1 MLLFIFRIVF
11 FVFCI
16 GVFSAFY
23 NFATL
28 ARSVRQSLDDT
39 SLLKKMAGLSEEEL
53 GFFDA
58 RINEIANSRQF
69 NGQILIARNGNIL
82 FNRTFGYSDFRNAIP
97 VTHNTQFQLASITK
111 TFTATAVLLLHQQ
124 GILHIDSLVTAYIPE
139 FPYNNITVRNL
150 LNHTSGV
157 QNYMWV
163 MERYWNQ
170 GRLANNEDMLRTF
183 IRLRRPLDFS
193 PGTRFAYSNTGY
205 AFLATIIERVS
216 GQRFPEFMEQH
227 IFAPLQMHNTLVL
240 DPIRGGIPANRAM
253 GFRTTR
259 SGKAVFSQSPHD
271 GVMGDKGIFSTAA
284 DLYKW
289 DRAIASNQ
297 LLSGQFWNSAFD
309 RAVLA
314 NQNTIEYGM
323 GWRIQNFLD
332 QRIIHHPGRW
342 SGFRT
347 SFKRFI
353 DSDATLIILANN
365 NMNIS
370 TMVHELQQV
379 IFHREIANNPGIPLP
394 AETEQEAAGSNMQ

>member
-1 MLLFIFRIVF
+1 MLIFIFRIVF
-11 FVFCI
+11 FVFFI
-16 GVFSAFY
+16 GFFSAFY
-23 NFATL
+23 NFVTL
-28 ARSVRQSLDDT
+28 ARSVRESVDDA
-39 SLLKKMAGLSEEEL
+39 SMLKKMAGLSEEEL
-53 GFFDA
+53 VFFDT
-58 RINEIANSRQF
+58 RINEIVKSRRF

-82 FNRTFGYSDFRNAIP
+82 FNRTFGFSDFRNATP

-124 GILHIDSLVTAYIPE
+124 EMLHIDSLVTTYIPE

-170 GRLANNEDMLRTF
+170 DRLASNEDMLRTF

-205 AFLATIIERVS
+205 AFLATLVERVS
-216 GQRFPEFMEQH
+216 GQKFPEFMEQH

-240 DPIRGGIPANRAM
+240 DQSRGLRPANRAL
-253 GFRTTR
+253 GFRSTR
-259 SGKAVFSQSPHD
+259 SGKAIFSQSPHD
-271 GVMGDKGIFSTAA
+271 GIMGDKGIFSTAA

-289 DRAIASNQ
+289 DRAIATNQ
-297 LLSGQFWNSAFD
+297 LLSNQLWNSAFN

-314 NQNTIEYGM
+314 NQNTIEYGL
-323 GWRIQNFLD
+323 GWRIQSFLD
-332 QRIIHHPGRW
+332 QRIVHHPGRW

-370 TMVHELQQV
+370 TMVDELQQV
-379 IFHREIANNPGIPLP
+379 IFHREIANNPGIPMP
-394 AETEQEAAGSNMQ
+394 AETEQEAAGSHME